1 MPDMETR
8 VSTIEQNMGEL
19 QRSIIAM
26 STAIL
31 ELQQEVRNGFRS
43 LGAKIDDLQKITE
56 NGFRQVGFISPKD
69 D

>member
-31 ELQQEVRNGFRS
+31 ELQQEIRDGFRQVNER
-43 LGAKIDDLQKITE
+43 IDRLAEITE
-56 NGFRQVGFISPKD
+56 NGFKQVGFISPQD